1 MNRPGERAAHAAV
14 LLAAGGSAR
23 LGRPKQLL
31 TRAGETLLQRT
42 ARLLAETAP
51 QRLLVVLGAERDT
64 MTAALAGARTD
75 ALAELDCECID
86 NPDWRDGL
94 SSSLRAAARALAG
107 HAGPVLLCGCDQ
119 PALEATHLAALLS
132 GAAISASGCAATLH
146 AGTPGIPAVVPG
158 RWFAE
163 AEGVQGDAGFGAR
176 LRALP
181 RETLF
186 LLDAPELAFDV
197 DTDADLRAARDRGLL
212 DADG

>member
-1 MNRPGERAAHAAV
+1 MSSPGERAAHAAV

-31 TRAGETLLQRT
+31 TRAGETLLHRT

-51 QRLLVVLGAERDT
+51 QRLLVVLGADR
-64 MTAALAGARTD
+64 GAMTD
-75 ALAELDCECID
+75 ALDGMDCERID
-86 NPDWRDGL
+86 NHDWRDGL
-94 SSSLRAAARALAG
+94 SSSLRVAGSALSG

-146 AGTPGIPAVVPG
+146 AGTPGIPAVVPS